1 MVKKVEEKTTF
12 EEARVLQTMWPT
24 VDKFA
29 RKMRQKL
36 EENEAEKGGDGT
48 WLGSSLVGLMEH
60 LKEEVEELERII
72 DQRNNIPMHFKT
84 SQALHEEMT
93 KEIVREAADVGNMAM
108 MIADVV
114 GGLGE

>member
-1 MVKKVEEKTTF
+1 MAKKDEET
-12 EEARVLQTMWPT
+12 RVLKEMWPT

-29 RKMRQKL
+29 KQMREKL
-36 EENEAEKGGDGT
+36 QENEEKGNDGA
-48 WLGSSLVGLMEH
+48 WHSSSVESLLDR
-60 LKEEVEELERII
+60 LKEEVEELEKVIH
-72 DQRNNIPMHFKT
+72 QRNHLPMNFKNA
-84 SQALHEEMT
+84 QALHEEMT